1 MVRAFSLPS
10 SGLSYF
16 VGYSLVQADRVAICS
31 PWVSDV
37 ELRFPV
43 TDELSGRR
51 HKLSHAIEMLG
62 TPVDFFVR
70 SEESH
75 NEYMRKLVSR
85 IDNATLSPVDDLH
98 AKAVVTPELVYV
110 GSANITH
117 SGLTVNRELCEI
129 MENEHSGVD
138 SFLRREL
145 EI

>member
-16 VGYSLVQADRVAICS
+16 IGHSLVHADHIAICS
-31 PWVSDV
+31 PWLSDV

-43 TDELSGRR
+43 SDKLPSRRLSLSKAIKELET
-51 HKLSHAIEMLG
+51 A
-62 TPVDFFVR
+62 VDFYVLAG
-70 SEESH
+70 EQH
-75 NEYMRKLVSR
+75 NDYMRSLVSR
-85 IDNATLSPVDDLH
+85 MGATSITLVDDLH

-129 MENEHSGVD
+129 VENEYGDVSEYLD
-138 SFLRREL
+138 TEL
-145 EI
+145 AI